1 MKKAKQDWARHV
13 AAIKAQGISTI
24 AYAQQH
30 ALARST
36 LYRWQKEL
44 QLVAT
49 EIPKPDKPMPP
60 AQSSKFITLR
70 MSEPQRLAP
79 PTPAQCTL
87 VCQAACALKCR
98 HYPRHS
104 GWPNWVVAHRKHA
117 DAAGLPH

>member
-60 AQSSKFITLR
+60 AQSSKFITVR

-87 VCQAACALKCR
+87 VLSGGMLLEMPALPAPQWLAELGRCAQEAC
-98 HYPRHS
+98 
-104 GWPNWVVAHRKHA
+104 
-117 DAAGLPH
+117 